1 MHTRLLAA
9 AAAILFT
16 AITPNLA
23 RAHDGGGGWGGGH
36 SHIRELREACD
47 WGNRR
52 ACVRLGREIE
62 QRREARRQWDYA
74 PRPYQPRD
82 YWREQRWEQNRRP
95 W

>member
-1 MHTRLLAA
+1 MHTRLLVA

-16 AITPNLA
+16 AITPDLA
-23 RAHDGGGGWGGGH
+23 RAHDHRGGDR
-36 SHIRELREACD
+36 SYIRELREACD

-62 QRREARRQWDYA
+62 QRREARRQWEYA

-82 YWREQRWEQNRRP
+82 PWRDQRWDPYRRP

>member
-16 AITPNLA
+16 AITPGLA
-23 RAHDGGGGWGGGH
+23 RAHDHRWDGR
-36 SHIRELREACD
+36 SQMRELRAACD
-47 WGNRR
+47 WGDRR
-52 ACVRLGREIE
+52 ACVRLGRAIE

-74 PRPYQPRD
+74 PRQPYRSYDP
-82 YWREQRWEQNRRP
+82 WRAQRWDPYRRG

>member
-16 AITPNLA
+16 ALTPGLA
-23 RAHDGGGGWGGGH
+23 SAHDDWGGGH
-36 SHIRELREACD
+36 SHMRELREACD

-62 QRREARRQWDYA
+62 QRREERRQWEYA
-74 PRPYQPRD
+74 PRFYQPRD
-82 YWREQRWEQNRRP
+82 PWREQRWDPYRRA